1 MPNSNGRSEKAQAV
15 VDAFEKKLNR
25 QAVLS
30 LATCVHCG
38 TCNDSCHYY
47 LATGE
52 PEATPAAKVDK
63 VRKLFKYHAD
73 WLGRAVPWWVGGKTL
88 RTDEELEELR
98 DVVYGNC
105 SMCRRCTLSCPFGVD
120 TALVMRMAR
129 GLLSAQGIAPEGVMT
144 VAKDQW
150 ETGNQMAVSQQ
161 DYVETLEWLQDEL
174 RNDVGDPEAVIPIDK
189 EGAEVLFLVNP
200 REVKYAPLS
209 LLAAAK
215 IFHMAGEDWTMPS
228 VGWDNTNF
236 GLFNGDDALG
246 AHMGKR
252 AYDQAAKL
260 GAKKIVISE
269 CGHGF
274 RATKWEAP
282 NWAKVDVTV
291 PMESLLETMVD
302 YVNQGR
308 ITLDPTLNPKPVT
321 YHDPCNLARS
331 GGITEEPRFLLKR
344 SCMELREMTPNRQE
358 AFCCTGGGGAMSMSE
373 YTQRRLEVGKVKA
386 DQIRATGAESVA
398 TACHNCVDGL
408 TDVIKHYKINIPVRN
423 VCEFVA
429 DAIAAQPAAELRPGE
444 LLPAALHGRRAL
456 VIDDDPDTVIYLRA
470 LLEDN
475 GLKTVGAR
483 NANEGLSRA
492 RDEAPDLIT
501 LDISMPG
508 KSGAEAFARLRSDPL
523 LAKIPVCIV
532 TGAVDF
538 RALMYHRNVPPPD
551 GYVQKPIKSDVL
563 MMTVRKLLE
572 MKQRHE
578 SPTEETATAATT

>member
-1 MPNSNGRSEKAQAV
+1 MSKKVERSEKAQAV
-15 VDAFEKKLNR
+15 VDGFQKKLNR

-38 TCNDSCHYY
+38 MCNDSCHYY

-52 PEATPAAKVDK
+52 ADATPAAKVDK
-63 VRKLFKYHAD
+63 VRKLFKYHKD
-73 WLGRAVPWWVGGKTL
+73 WLGKVLPWWVGGKTL
-88 RTDEELEELR
+88 KTDEDLEELR
-98 DVVYGNC
+98 DVVFGNC
-105 SMCRRCTLSCPFGVD
+105 SMCRRCTFSCPFGVD
-120 TALVMRMAR
+120 TALVMRTAR
-129 GLLSAQGIAPEGVMT
+129 GLLTAQEVAPEGVLT

-150 ETGNQMAVSQQ
+150 ETGNQMGVTQE
-161 DYVETLEWLQDEL
+161 DYLETLDWLQDEL
-174 RNDVGDPEAVIPIDK
+174 RNDVKDPEAAIPIDK
-189 EGAEVLFLVNP
+189 EDADVVFLINP

-215 IFHMAGEDWTMPS
+215 IFHVAGESWTMPS

-246 AHMGKR
+246 AHVGKLAYEQATKLR
-252 AYDQAAKL
+252 AR
-260 GAKKIVISE
+260 KIVISE
-269 CGHGF
+269 CGHGL

-282 NWAKVDVTV
+282 NWAKYDVPV
-291 PMESLLETMVD
+291 PMESFLETMVD
-302 YVNQGR
+302 YVNEGK

-344 SCMELREMTPNRQE
+344 SCADYREMTPNRQE
-358 AFCCTGGGGAMSMSE
+358 NFCCTGGGGAMSMSE
-373 YTQRRLEVGKVKA
+373 YSQRRLQVGKVKA
-386 DQIRATGAESVA
+386 DQIRATGADAVA

-408 TDVIKHYKINIPVRN
+408 ADVIKHYKINIPVKN

-429 DAIAAQPAAELRPGE
+429 DSIVMEPAVEMAPEVLI
-444 LLPAALHGRRAL
+444 PAALHGRKVL

-475 GLKTVGAR
+475 GLETEGAR
-483 NANEGLSRA
+483 NANEGLARA
-492 RDEAPDLIT
+492 REIKPDMIT

-508 KSGAEAFARLRSDPL
+508 RSGAEVFARLRNDPEL
-523 LAKIPVCIV
+523 SQIPVCIV

-551 GYVQKPIKSDVL
+551 GYVAKPIKSDVL

-572 MKQRHE
+572 MKHRHE
-578 SPTEETATAATT
+578 TPELAESAAG

>member
-1 MPNSNGRSEKAQAV
+1 MANNDGRSEKAQAV
-15 VDAFEKKLNR
+15 VDGFQKKLNR
-25 QAVLS
+25 QALLS

-38 TCNDSCHYY
+38 MCNDSCHYY
-47 LATGE
+47 LATGQ
-52 PEATPAAKVDK
+52 PDATPAAKVDK
-63 VRKLFKYHAD
+63 VRKLFKYHSD
-73 WLGRAVPWWVGGKTL
+73 WLGRVFPWWVGGKTL
-88 RTDEELEELR
+88 RTDKELEELR

-129 GLLSAQGIAPEGVMT
+129 GLLSSQGIAPEGLMT

-189 EGAEVLFLVNP
+189 QGADVLFLVNP
-200 REVKYAPLS
+200 REIKYAPLS

-246 AHMGKR
+246 AQMGKR

-282 NWAKVDVTV
+282 NWAKVDV
-291 PMESLLETMVD
+291 PIPIESLLETMVD

-308 ITLDPTLNPKPVT
+308 VTLDPTRNPKPVT

-344 SCMELREMTPNRQE
+344 SCMEFREMTPNRQE

-386 DQIRATGAESVA
+386 DQIRATEAESVA

-429 DAIAAQPAAELRPGE
+429 DAIAVQPAVELQPGE

-475 GLKTVGAR
+475 GLTTVGERGTPTRGSQGRATSLLISLPWTSPCR
-483 NANEGLSRA
+483 ASR
-492 RDEAPDLIT
+492 
-501 LDISMPG
+501 
-508 KSGAEAFARLRSDPL
+508 
-523 LAKIPVCIV
+523 
-532 TGAVDF
+532 
-538 RALMYHRNVPPPD
+538 VPRPSH
-551 GYVQKPIKSDVL
+551 GC
-563 MMTVRKLLE
+563 
-572 MKQRHE
+572 
-578 SPTEETATAATT
+578 AATQCWRRSRFASSPARWISGR

>member
-1 MPNSNGRSEKAQAV
+1 MANNDGRSEKAQAV
-15 VDAFEKKLNR
+15 VDGFQKKLNR
-25 QAVLS
+25 QALLS

-38 TCNDSCHYY
+38 MCNDSCHYY
-47 LATGE
+47 LATGQ
-52 PEATPAAKVDK
+52 PDATPAAKVDK
-63 VRKLFKYHAD
+63 VRKLFKYHSD
-73 WLGRAVPWWVGGKTL
+73 WLGRVFPWWVGGKTL
-88 RTDEELEELR
+88 RTDKELEELR

-129 GLLSAQGIAPEGVMT
+129 GLLSSQGIAPEGLMT

-189 EGAEVLFLVNP
+189 QGADVLFLVNP
-200 REVKYAPLS
+200 REIKYAPLS

-246 AHMGKR
+246 AQMGKR

-282 NWAKVDVTV
+282 NWAKVDV
-291 PMESLLETMVD
+291 PIPIESLLETMVD

-308 ITLDPTLNPKPVT
+308 VTLDPTRNPKPVT

-344 SCMELREMTPNRQE
+344 SCMEFREMTPNRQE

-386 DQIRATGAESVA
+386 DQIRATEAESVA

-429 DAIAAQPAAELRPGE
+429 DAIAVQPAVELQPGE

-475 GLKTVGAR
+475 GLTTVGAR

-492 RDEAPDLIT
+492 RDESPDLIT

-508 KSGAEAFARLRSDPL
+508 KSGAEAFARLRSDPV

-578 SPTEETATAATT
+578 SPTEESATAAAP